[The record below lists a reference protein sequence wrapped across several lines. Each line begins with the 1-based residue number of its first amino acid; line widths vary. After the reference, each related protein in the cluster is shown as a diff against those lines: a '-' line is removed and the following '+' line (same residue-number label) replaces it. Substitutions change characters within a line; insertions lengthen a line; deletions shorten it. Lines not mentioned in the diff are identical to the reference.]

1 MLCLLLL
8 LSNFNIC
15 QLINKVIGLASDKG
29 PLSQSHAVWLCLV
42 PSELVQYC
50 NVVSLG
56 TLVRLSLEHGWT
68 HLMKYLQLS
77 FLLSYLGSSALIFQ
91 MDPAR
96 WSPLS
101 FDDSIVTRRDDL
113 NSTYIYIYN
122 SKILENV
129 NHELSYKTVGN
140 QALLFPLYLW
150 GNYIYVG
157 KHENKNNLITSTL
170 FSRVYKI

>member
-1 MLCLLLL
+1 
-8 LSNFNIC
+8 
-15 QLINKVIGLASDKG
+15 
-29 PLSQSHAVWLCLV
+29 
-42 PSELVQYC
+42 
-50 NVVSLG
+50 
-56 TLVRLSLEHGWT
+56 
-68 HLMKYLQLS
+68 
-77 FLLSYLGSSALIFQ
+77 

-113 NSTYIYIYN
+113 NSTYIYN

>member
-56 TLVRLSLEHGWT
+56 TLVIKAEFRAWLNPSDEVLAALISLV
-68 HLMKYLQLS
+68 LFRFFS
-77 FLLSYLGSSALIFQ
+77 INFSNGSST
-91 MDPAR
+91 MEP
-96 WSPLS
+96 S
-101 FDDSIVTRRDDL
+101 FI
-113 NSTYIYIYN
+113 
-122 SKILENV
+122 
-129 NHELSYKTVGN
+129 
-140 QALLFPLYLW
+140 
-150 GNYIYVG
+150 
-157 KHENKNNLITSTL
+157 
-170 FSRVYKI
+170 